1 MASFSVE
8 VDGRTV
14 RVSAGSAEEAVRK
27 VHEAGNK
34 TKGSGNI
41 AADLTRAALGQGVAF
56 GFGDEIEAAVR
67 SQFDKRNRKELL
79 ADIREDIDD
88 FRSSNPALAYGAELG
103 GAVGTGLIPGL
114 GAARLG
120 ALASRPLLRVGAVNA
135 ATGAAAGAGMAE
147 DDKLSG
153 ALGGAALGGAI
164 GAGSRVAL
172 PALTKGAKEL
182 IDRGINVT
190 PGQAIG
196 GIGNIL
202 EERVSN
208 MAITGPAIAA
218 RRRAV
223 NDPLF
228 KEIADRT
235 LQLVGR
241 RLPSQKLEPL
251 DVLRAVKTGVA
262 ETYDDLA
269 ARNPINGYATQA
281 LLASAKDAFFDGV
294 PDQELVKG
302 VRSALRAATK
312 HLKRPDGEVLRRAFK
327 DVIEGNPIR
336 TPAISMTGKE
346 LQTFANKMREA
357 ARAARKPPKSDLALA
372 DALED
377 LQEGMIMRGAARGGL
392 TEDLAAVRA
401 AYREYRIMDRAFYS
415 AGNDIDTSPTI
426 NKIVAARKANMQR
439 YGETPLLE
447 ETQRVDTATRNT
459 VGNTQPNSGTGGQIA
474 LAGIPFLGAVS
485 PAAAIGAGAMQLS
498 GLPYMTPQ
506 TTALLRQG
514 ILAPG
519 RIGQMLGGRFAGYA
533 QQEQ

>member
-1 MASFSVE
+1 
-8 VDGRTV
+8 
-14 RVSAGSAEEAVRK
+14 
-27 VHEAGNK
+27 
-34 TKGSGNI
+34 
-41 AADLTRAALGQGVAF
+41 
-56 GFGDEIEAAVR
+56 
-67 SQFDKRNRKELL
+67 
-79 ADIREDIDD
+79 
-88 FRSSNPALAYGAELG
+88 
-103 GAVGTGLIPGL
+103 
-114 GAARLG
+114 
-120 ALASRPLLRVGAVNA
+120 
-135 ATGAAAGAGMAE
+135 MAE

-153 ALGGAALGGAI
+153 ALGGAALGGVI

-172 PALTKGAKEL
+172 PALTKGAKDL

-241 RLPSQKLEPL
+241 RLPSQELEPL
-251 DVLRAVKTGVA
+251 DVLRAVKTGVS

-281 LLASAKDAFFDGV
+281 LLASAADAFFDGV

-346 LQTFANKMREA
+346 LQTFANKMRAA
-357 ARAARKPPKSDLALA
+357 ARAARTKGDLALS

-392 TEDLAAVRA
+392 TEELAAARA

-447 ETQRVDTATRNT
+447 KTQRIDTATRNT

-485 PAAAIGAGAMQLS
+485 PVAAVGAGAMQLS
-498 GLPYMTPQ
+498 GVPYMSPL
-506 TTALLRQG
+506 TTAALRQG

-519 RIGQMLGGRFAGYA
+519 RVGQLLGGRFAGYA

>member
-27 VHEAGNK
+27 VHEAGKK

-67 SQFDKRNRKELL
+67 AQFDKRNRKELL
-79 ADIREDIDD
+79 ADIREDIDS

-103 GAVGTGLIPGL
+103 GAVATGLIPGL

-120 ALASRPLLRVGAVNA
+120 ALASRPLLRAGAVNA
-135 ATGAAAGAGMAE
+135 ATGAAAGAGMSE

-153 ALGGAALGGAI
+153 ALGGAVLGGAI

-182 IDRGINVT
+182 IDRGITVT

-241 RLPSQKLEPL
+241 RLPSQELEPL
-251 DVLRAVKTGVA
+251 DVLRAVKTGVS

-281 LLASAKDAFFDGV
+281 LLASAADAFFDGV

-302 VRSALRAATK
+302 VRSALRTATK
-312 HLKRPDGEVLRRAFK
+312 HLKRPDGEVLRRAFD
-327 DVIEGNPIR
+327 DVIEENPIR

-357 ARAARKPPKSDLALA
+357 ARAARKKSDLALA

-377 LQEGMIMRGAARGGL
+377 LQEGMIIRGAARGGL
-392 TEDLAAVRA
+392 TEELAAARA

-447 ETQRVDTATRNT
+447 ETQRIDTATRNT

-485 PAAAIGAGAMQLS
+485 PVAAVGAGAMQLS
-498 GLPYMTPQ
+498 GVPYMSPL
-506 TTALLRQG
+506 TTAALRQG

-519 RIGQMLGGRFAGYA
+519 RVGQLLGGRFAGYA